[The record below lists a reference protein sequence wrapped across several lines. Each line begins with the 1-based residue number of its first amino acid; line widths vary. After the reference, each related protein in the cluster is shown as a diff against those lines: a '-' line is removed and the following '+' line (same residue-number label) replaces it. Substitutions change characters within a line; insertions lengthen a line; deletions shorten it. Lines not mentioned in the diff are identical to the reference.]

1 MSFRAI
7 RFLLLLGLLL
17 VQSQTRPAIS
27 EESLRV
33 ATEGTYAPFSFYTP
47 DGKLTGFDVDVARAL
62 CEAAR
67 LACEFVTL
75 DYEGMVEALQQKKID
90 AIAAGMSITEKRK
103 KMVAFTE
110 SYRSSDKR
118 FVSCGAQPITD
129 ISPEALK
136 SRVIGT
142 QAGTSSVDYMKAHYA
157 GSDIRLYKSMDE
169 AFQDLGAGRL
179 DLALATEPVGYAFM
193 TTPSGKNCAFA
204 GPRIKDEKLFGQG
217 VGIAFRKEDTAL
229 VERFNAALSA
239 IRASGTFAAINK
251 RYFPFP
257 VD

>member
-1 MSFRAI
+1 
-7 RFLLLLGLLL
+7 
-17 VQSQTRPAIS
+17 
-27 EESLRV
+27 
-33 ATEGTYAPFSFYTP
+33 
-47 DGKLTGFDVDVARAL
+47 
-62 CEAAR
+62 
-67 LACEFVTL
+67 
-75 DYEGMVEALQQKKID
+75 
-90 AIAAGMSITEKRK
+90 MSITEKRK
-103 KMVAFTE
+103 KMVAFTH

-118 FVSCGAQPITD
+118 FVSCAAQPIAD
-129 ISPEALK
+129 ISPDVLK

-142 QAGTSSVDYMKAHYA
+142 QAGTSNVDYMRAHYA

-179 DLALATEPVGYAFM
+179 DFALATEPVGYAFM
-193 TTPSGKNCAFA
+193 TTAAGKGCAFA

-229 VERFNAALSA
+229 VERLNAALRA
-239 IRASGTFAAINK
+239 IRGNGTFAAINK